1 MPSNDARRNLE
12 PSSFNESF
20 WDALGLGIEP
30 FLCFTSSTP
39 DSDRGRLISSLR
51 VRNQLEELLGRPGAR
66 YSATF
71 VFYLE
76 NVNNIMAG
84 PAECV

>member
-30 FLCFTSSTP
+30 FLCFMLSTP

-51 VRNQLEELLGRPGAR
+51 VRNKLEELLGCPGAR
-66 YSATF
+66 YLIIF
-71 VFYLE
+71 VFYI
-76 NVNNIMAG
+76 VDPG
-84 PAECV
+84 F